1 MSSVYHHTP
10 KLRCTL
16 RGGTLAFSLLV
27 NGLPHDELG
36 VYLYEK
42 VGGILV
48 RYPDVPKPA
57 QLAVPGT

>member
-1 MSSVYHHTP
+1 MAATV
-10 KLRCTL
+10 RD
-16 RGGTLAFSLLV
+16 GTLAFSLLV